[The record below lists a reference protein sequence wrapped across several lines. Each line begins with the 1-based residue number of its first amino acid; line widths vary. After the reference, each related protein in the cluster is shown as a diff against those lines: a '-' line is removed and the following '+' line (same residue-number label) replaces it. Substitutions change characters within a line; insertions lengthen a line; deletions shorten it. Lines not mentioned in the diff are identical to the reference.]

1 MNTCTKCGVAK
12 PLFDFHKDSHTKSGF
27 RPHCKLCVHAYAQD
41 NKETISARQ
50 KTWYEQNRETKARK
64 SRDWYE
70 QNREK
75 EKAKAKRWRQANPDK
90 ANALKA
96 KRRASKLQATPPW
109 LTQDDLAGIR
119 QFYTIAN
126 QLTELNGQIYHVDHI
141 VPLQGK
147 TVCGLHVPWN
157 LQVLEGS
164 ENMSKSNKL
173 VDSCV

>member
-1 MNTCTKCGVAK
+1 MKTCTKCGESK
-12 PLFDFHKDSHTKSGF
+12 PLFDFYKDKRVICGL
-27 RPHCKLCVHAYAQD
+27 RPDCKVCGKIADRLRRAE
-41 NKETISARQ
+41 NPE
-50 KTWYEQNRETKARK
+50 KANVK
-64 SRDWYE
+64 SRKWYYA
-70 QNREK
+70 NPEK
-75 EKAKAKRWRQANPDK
+75 EKARAKRWRQANPDK